1 MPQLRIPTSA
11 ATGLYGK
18 QGLSTCHCLH
28 THKYKVVSLPH
39 QECEEHEGSHE
50 QLKNLREILNGC
62 L

>member
-1 MPQLRIPTSA
+1 MPQRRIPTSA

-28 THKYKVVSLPH
+28 THKYK
-39 QECEEHEGSHE
+39 CEEHEGSHE